1 MGLLVNPGLRSLFI
15 KLPKIGDIAKPGV
28 GQNTGDNTRFLRF
41 WWEVGI
47 KNIAFMCQNS
57 ETAIQTGKKWFP
69 YMKGGSYLRWFGESR
84 KISKLV
90 QRRT

>member
-1 MGLLVNPGLRSLFI
+1 MLFPGNPWVYWLNRGLRSLFI

-57 ETAIQTGKKWFP
+57 EN
-69 YMKGGSYLRWFGESR
+69 SYSNR
-84 KISKLV
+84 
-90 QRRT
+90 